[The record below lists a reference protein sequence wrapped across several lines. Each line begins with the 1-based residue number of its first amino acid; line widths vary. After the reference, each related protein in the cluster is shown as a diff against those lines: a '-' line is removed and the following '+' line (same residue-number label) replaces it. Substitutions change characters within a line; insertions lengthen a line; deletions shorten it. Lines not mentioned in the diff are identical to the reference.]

1 MKFIVEFPRSFEQ
14 ERRYII
20 KQVFSFFDN
29 CEVELISNDRKDYSL
44 YTSESSKE
52 LILPDY
58 FFVKEAKSWLQRRE
72 PQNWGLKKDERN
84 GFIFF
89 SNVDQYEE
97 IKLPDYFGT
106 IFFFL
111 TRYSELVENIP
122 YDNHERIDGNN
133 AFLVR
138 EGLINEPIVDIY
150 LSNLKALLEEIYGV
164 ELTFSTKF
172 RIIPSHDVDRPY
184 EYLYYTKS
192 YLVKR
197 LMGDFLLRNSIPLA
211 LKRLNTYN
219 KVSNGSL
226 EFDPFNTFSWIMDTS
241 ENFGLHS
248 TFHFIA
254 DVTDSKRDQKYDI
267 ENPEIKN
274 LITEISNRN
283 HNIGLHPSYNAKII
297 EGQIEYEFK
306 KLKSLLYKLNIHQEN
321 WKNRNHYLRWNED
334 CLDEF
339 EAANLDIDQTLGFAQ
354 QPGFRCGTSKAF
366 NPFNFDK
373 RIGYSFKV
381 EPLILMEVS
390 LFNAE
395 YLNLNDN
402 IEQALAIALDL
413 KNKCKK
419 YQGNFTILWHNSSLV
434 SNEMRDFYTQCIS
447 IKD

>member
-44 YTSESSKE
+44 FTSESSKE

-58 FFVKEAKSWLQRRE
+58 FFVKEAKSWLQQRE
-72 PQNWGLKKDERN
+72 PQNWGLKKDESTE
-84 GFIFF
+84 IALF
-89 SNVDQYEE
+89 STVEHYDE
-97 IKLPDYFGT
+97 IKPPDYFGT

-111 TRYSELVENIP
+111 TRYSELVEDIP
-122 YDNHERIDGNN
+122 YDNHERIDGKN

-138 EGLINEPIVDIY
+138 EGLIKEPIVDIY
-150 LSNLKALLEEIYGV
+150 IEKLIKEIEHKFNVHLERKTQYQV
-164 ELTFSTKF
+164 M
-172 RIIPSHDVDRPY
+172 PSHDVDRPF
-184 EYLYYTKS
+184 EFLYYNWS
-192 YLVKR
+192 YLAKRMLGDLISRRSLTMASSRFKQVSRVKS
-197 LMGDFLLRNSIPLA
+197 GAIES
-211 LKRLNTYN
+211 
-219 KVSNGSL
+219 
-226 EFDPFNTFSWIMDTS
+226 DPYNTFSWIMDTS
-241 ENFGLHS
+241 EKHGLTS
-248 TFHFIA
+248 TFHFIPE
-254 DVTDSKRDQKYDI
+254 VTHPKKDQSYDLQN
-267 ENPEIKN
+267 EEIKS
-274 LITEISNRN
+274 LMKEIGIRG
-283 HNIGLHPSYNAKII
+283 HQIGLHPSYNATILPNQVKKEFEHLKNITNQYGI
-297 EGQIEYEFK
+297 EQTM
-306 KLKSLLYKLNIHQEN
+306 

-402 IEQALAIALDL
+402 IEEAFAIALDL

-419 YQGNFTILWHNSSLV
+419 YQGNFTILWHNNMLI
-434 SNEMRDFYTQCIS
+434 EDDLKQFYEECI
-447 IKD
+447 K